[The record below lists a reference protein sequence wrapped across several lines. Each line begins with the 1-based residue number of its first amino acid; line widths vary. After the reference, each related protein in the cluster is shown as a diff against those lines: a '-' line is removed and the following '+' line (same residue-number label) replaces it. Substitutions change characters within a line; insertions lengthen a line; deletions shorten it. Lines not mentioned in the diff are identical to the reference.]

1 MFFKWFKKD
10 KHKEKPMAETT
21 TVTRNTRQIKKQLQ
35 VQTEEITNLR
45 DRISDLRDEMAIMTR
60 TIATFQDKVQ
70 KDMTT
75 AFDALQSISDRKR

>member
-1 MFFKWFKKD
+1 
-10 KHKEKPMAETT
+10 MAETT

-35 VQTEEITNLR
+35 IQNEEITNLR
-45 DRISDLRDEMAIMTR
+45 DRISDLRDEMVVMTH

-75 AFDALQSISDRKR
+75 AFEALESLHRR

>member
-1 MFFKWFKKD
+1 
-10 KHKEKPMAETT
+10 MAETT

>member
-1 MFFKWFKKD
+1 MFKWFKKD
-10 KHKEKPMAETT
+10 KEKPMAETT

-35 VQTEEITNLR
+35 IQNEEITNLR
-45 DRISDLRDEMAIMTR
+45 DRISDLRDEMVVMTH

-75 AFDALQSISDRKR
+75 AFEALESLHRR

>member
-1 MFFKWFKKD
+1 
-10 KHKEKPMAETT
+10 MAETT

-35 VQTEEITNLR
+35 IQNEEITNLR